1 MSNNMG
7 ERLPMGFL
15 ITTLSHEFRT
25 RTTAAL
31 EPYDLSTRE
40 FGLLVRLLHHGTL
53 TQSKLGQLHHTDRTS
68 MVSWARPERSTG
80 LPRLLDRS
88 RSLDIGQRR
97 QARGGSG
104 ARHHRIPHRPPTGRR
119 THAADPRRERHPVD
133 DPSLTSGILRVF
145 LCGIERRRVWQR
157 SHRSDR
163 DGLRHGP
170 LDRGFDRRHRR
181 VGSPRDP

>member
-68 MVSWARPERSTG
+68 MVSCIDDLEAKG
-80 LPRLLDRS
+80 L
-88 RSLDIGQRR
+88 
-97 QARGGSG
+97 
-104 ARHHRIPHRPPTGRR
+104 
-119 THAADPRRERHPVD
+119 V
-133 DPSLTSGILRVF
+133 
-145 LCGIERRRVWQR
+145 ERRR
-157 SHRSDR
+157 D
-163 DGLRHGP
+163 P
-170 LDRGFDRRHRR
+170 NDRRAYLVSLTDHGRSTL
-181 VGSPRDP
+181 VSAGKLVEEAERDITASLTDRQREDVRMLLTRAVSDIQSTIQA